1 MAIELGKLGIWRY
14 HGNVDAKFA
23 AEAEKLGYGAIWL
36 GGSPSGADL
45 ASVDDL
51 LAATDSLV
59 IATGIVNIWQDE
71 PADIAKVYERIA
83 AKYPDRFLLGVGA
96 GHREATKEYKKPYAA
111 LVDYLDGLD
120 AAGVPVSG
128 RALAALGPKVVALS
142 GERTAGAHPYLTTP
156 EHTRG
161 TREILG
167 AGKLLA
173 PEHKVVLSTDV
184 AEARA
189 IGRNTVKYYL
199 GTVELRRQ
207 PAETRLHRRRP
218 GRRGQRPAGRR
229 AGVARRRVD
238 DRAGAFGPPRG
249 GGGPGGGP
257 GAERGPVAGLPGA
270 GFRAAV
276 ILVRP
281 PARAAAGCT
290 PSEPIRRAEKF
301 LRGDRCAAAVHLVRC
316 GRDLPCAK
324 EE

>member
-14 HGNVDAKFA
+14 HANVDAKFA

-36 GGSPSGADL
+36 GGSPGVADL
-45 ASVDDL
+45 ASVDDV

-71 PADIAKVYERIA
+71 PADIARVYQRIA
-83 AKYPDRFLLGVGA
+83 AKHPDRFLLGVGA

-156 EHTRG
+156 EHTRS

-167 AGKLLA
+167 AGPLLA
-173 PEHKVVLSTDV
+173 PEHKVVLSTDA

-199 GTVELRRQ
+199 GLSNYVANLRKLGFTD
-207 PAETRLHRRRP
+207 ADLEGEGSDRLVDALALH
-218 GRRGQRPAGRR
+218 GDASTIARGLSAHLE
-229 AGVARRRVD
+229 
-238 DRAGAFGPPRG
+238 AGADQVVVQVLNEDPW
-249 GGGPGGGP
+249 PGY
-257 GAERGPVAGLPGA
+257 
-270 GFRAAV
+270 RALA
-276 ILVRP
+276 
-281 PARAAAGCT
+281 
-290 PSEPIRRAEKF
+290 SE
-301 LRGDRCAAAVHLVRC
+301 LL
-316 GRDLPCAK
+316 
-324 EE
+324 

>member
-14 HGNVDAKFA
+14 HANVDAKFA

-36 GGSPSGADL
+36 GGSPSGDDL
-45 ASVDDL
+45 ASVDGML
-51 LAATDSLV
+51 EATDSLV

-71 PADIAKVYERIA
+71 PASIAKVYERIA

-111 LVDYLDGLD
+111 LVEYLDGLD
-120 AAGVPVSG
+120 AAGVPAGG

-156 EHTRG
+156 EHTRS

-173 PEHKVVLSTDV
+173 PEHKVVLSTDP

-199 GTVELRRQ
+199 GLSNYVANLRKLGFIDADLEGEGSDRLIDEL
-207 PAETRLHRRRP
+207 ALH
-218 GRRGQRPAGRR
+218 GDA
-229 AGVARRRVD
+229 ATVARGLSAHWE
-238 DRAGAFGPPRG
+238 AGADQVIVQVLNEDPWP
-249 GGGPGGGP
+249 
-257 GAERGPVAGLPGA
+257 AY
-270 GFRAAV
+270 RALA
-276 ILVRP
+276 
-281 PARAAAGCT
+281 
-290 PSEPIRRAEKF
+290 SE
-301 LRGDRCAAAVHLVRC
+301 LL
-316 GRDLPCAK
+316 
-324 EE
+324 

>member
-1 MAIELGKLGIWRY
+1 MPSTLVCRCREENRRLTRWSVPWLSNWASSESGGTTA
-14 HGNVDAKFA
+14 NVDAKFA

-36 GGSPSGADL
+36 GGSPGGDL

-71 PADIAKVYERIA
+71 PASIAKAYERIA

-120 AAGVPVSG
+120 AAGVPVGG

-156 EHTRG
+156 EHTRS

-199 GTVELRRQ
+199 GLSNYVANLRKLGFTD
-207 PAETRLHRRRP
+207 EDLEGEGSDRLIDALALH
-218 GRRGQRPAGRR
+218 GDAST
-229 AGVARRRVD
+229 VARGLSAHLE
-238 DRAGAFGPPRG
+238 AGADQVIVQVLNEDPWPALPR
-249 GGGPGGGP
+249 
-257 GAERGPVAGLPGA
+257 A
-270 GFRAAV
+270 GFRTAV
-276 ILVRP
+276 ISVRP
-281 PARAAAGCT
+281 PVRPAAGRT
-290 PSEPIRRAEKF
+290 SF
-301 LRGDRCAAAVHLVRC
+301 
-316 GRDLPCAK
+316 
-324 EE
+324 

>member
-14 HGNVDAKFA
+14 HANVDAKFA
-23 AEAEKLGYGAIWL
+23 TEAEKLGYGAIWL
-36 GGSPSGADL
+36 GGSPGAGDL

-51 LAATDSLV
+51 LGATDTLV

-71 PADIAKVYERIA
+71 PADIARVYERIA

-156 EHTRG
+156 EHTRS

-167 AGKLLA
+167 AGPLLA
-173 PEHKVVLSTDV
+173 PEHKVVLSTDA

-199 GTVELRRQ
+199 GLSNYVANLRKLGFTDEDLEGEGSDRLIDALALHGD
-207 PAETRLHRRRP
+207 AETIA
-218 GRRGQRPAGRR
+218 RGLSAHLE
-229 AGVARRRVD
+229 
-238 DRAGAFGPPRG
+238 AGADQVVVQVLNEDPW
-249 GGGPGGGP
+249 PGYREL
-257 GAERGPVAGLPGA
+257 ASA
-270 GFRAAV
+270 
-276 ILVRP
+276 
-281 PARAAAGCT
+281 
-290 PSEPIRRAEKF
+290 
-301 LRGDRCAAAVHLVRC
+301 LR
-316 GRDLPCAK
+316 
-324 EE
+324 

>member
-14 HGNVDAKFA
+14 HANVDAKFA

-36 GGSPSGADL
+36 GGSPSGDDL
-45 ASVDDL
+45 ASVDGIL
-51 LAATDSLV
+51 EATDSLV

-71 PADIAKVYERIA
+71 PADIARVYERIA
-83 AKYPDRFLLGVGA
+83 GKYPDRFLLGVGA

-173 PEHKVVLSTDV
+173 PEHKVVLSTD
-184 AEARA
+184 ADEARA

-199 GTVELRRQ
+199 GLSNYVANLRKLGFTD
-207 PAETRLHRRRP
+207 EDLEGEGSDRLVDALALHGDAAAIAP
-218 GRRGQRPAGRR
+218 GLA
-229 AGVARRRVD
+229 AHLE
-238 DRAGAFGPPRG
+238 AGADQVVVQVLNEDPWP
-249 GGGPGGGP
+249 
-257 GAERGPVAGLPGA
+257 AY
-270 GFRAAV
+270 RALA
-276 ILVRP
+276 
-281 PARAAAGCT
+281 
-290 PSEPIRRAEKF
+290 SE
-301 LRGDRCAAAVHLVRC
+301 LL
-316 GRDLPCAK
+316 
-324 EE
+324 

>member
-14 HGNVDAKFA
+14 HANVDAKFA
-23 AEAEKLGYGAIWL
+23 AEAEKLGYSAIWL
-36 GGSPSGADL
+36 GGSPSGNDL
-45 ASVDDL
+45 ASVDGL
-51 LAATDSLV
+51 LEATDSLV

-71 PADIAKVYERIA
+71 PADIARVYERIA
-83 AKYPDRFLLGVGA
+83 GKYPDRFLLGVGA

-173 PEHKVVLSTDV
+173 PEHKVVLSTD
-184 AEARA
+184 AGEARA

-199 GTVELRRQ
+199 GLSNYVANLRKLGFTD
-207 PAETRLHRRRP
+207 EDLEGEGSDRLVDALALHGDAATIAP
-218 GRRGQRPAGRR
+218 GLA
-229 AGVARRRVD
+229 AHLE
-238 DRAGAFGPPRG
+238 AGADQVVVQVLNEDPWP
-249 GGGPGGGP
+249 
-257 GAERGPVAGLPGA
+257 AY
-270 GFRAAV
+270 RALA
-276 ILVRP
+276 
-281 PARAAAGCT
+281 
-290 PSEPIRRAEKF
+290 SE
-301 LRGDRCAAAVHLVRC
+301 LL
-316 GRDLPCAK
+316 
-324 EE
+324 

>member
-36 GGSPSGADL
+36 GGSPGGDL

-71 PADIAKVYERIA
+71 PASIAKAYERIA
-83 AKYPDRFLLGVGA
+83 GKYPDRFLLGVGA

-120 AAGVPVSG
+120 AAGVPAGG
-128 RALAALGPKVVALS
+128 RALAALGPKVVKLS
-142 GERTAGAHPYLTTP
+142 GDRTAGAHPYLTTP
-156 EHTRG
+156 EHTRE

-199 GTVELRRQ
+199 GLSNYVANLRKLGFTDEDLAGEGSDRLVDALALHGDAETVARGLSAHLEAGADQVIVQVLNEDPWPAYRALASELR
-207 PAETRLHRRRP
+207 
-218 GRRGQRPAGRR
+218 
-229 AGVARRRVD
+229 
-238 DRAGAFGPPRG
+238 
-249 GGGPGGGP
+249 
-257 GAERGPVAGLPGA
+257 
-270 GFRAAV
+270 
-276 ILVRP
+276 
-281 PARAAAGCT
+281 
-290 PSEPIRRAEKF
+290 
-301 LRGDRCAAAVHLVRC
+301 
-316 GRDLPCAK
+316 
-324 EE
+324 

>member
-14 HGNVDAKFA
+14 HANVDAKFA

-36 GGSPSGADL
+36 GGSPSGDDL

-59 IATGIVNIWQDE
+59 IATGIVNIWQDD
-71 PADIAKVYERIA
+71 PASIAKVYERIA

-111 LVDYLDGLD
+111 LVEYLDGLD
-120 AAGVPVSG
+120 AAGVPVAG
-128 RALAALGPKVVALS
+128 RALAALGPNVVALS

-156 EHTRG
+156 EHTRS

-173 PEHKVVLSTDV
+173 PEHKVVLSTDP

-199 GTVELRRQ
+199 GLSNYVANLRKLGFTDADLEGEGSDRLIDEL
-207 PAETRLHRRRP
+207 ALH
-218 GRRGQRPAGRR
+218 GDAATIARGLSAHLE
-229 AGVARRRVD
+229 
-238 DRAGAFGPPRG
+238 AGADQVVVQVLNEDPWP
-249 GGGPGGGP
+249 
-257 GAERGPVAGLPGA
+257 AY
-270 GFRAAV
+270 RALA
-276 ILVRP
+276 
-281 PARAAAGCT
+281 
-290 PSEPIRRAEKF
+290 SE
-301 LRGDRCAAAVHLVRC
+301 LL
-316 GRDLPCAK
+316 
-324 EE
+324 